1 MKALLLSALI
11 AVSALPLFAQEL
23 VYRSNSFGMLLERI
37 EPYRRDQSDWIMGVS
52 RAGAKEIRRLYSK
65 GKEVRRWE
73 VSVSAD
79 GTQRIERELA
89 RDVLAARRIYDAGGN
104 LLQEDEYT
112 AGRLAQKSMFTYRGN
127 RLARM
132 RLLKADGSIVYTEQ
146 YVYGTSGA
154 LLEVRRT
161 EPGGGVRLS
170 SYVFGPA
177 GLTEERNATRDVT
190 FVARYDTRGRL
201 ASREQ
206 RRGDATLSREDF
218 TYRADSDHL
227 QSSLVTL
234 PGRNEQVVRHYDEEG
249 RLVSENRRA
258 SGELAEEIAYT
269 RDEKGRMT
277 GKSRRTPAG
286 LETWKYTLDGDG
298 KTMREEFYRR
308 GLLERVTIYGEGNR
322 RTEDYYR
329 DDSVFLK
336 VYYDGDQ
343 RLSEEVF
350 EGGRMVRERH
360 YR

>member
-132 RLLKADGSIVYTEQ
+132 RLLKADGSIVY
-146 YVYGTSGA
+146 S
-154 LLEVRRT
+154 
-161 EPGGGVRLS
+161 
-170 SYVFGPA
+170 PA